1 MSQSVEG
8 TFTATSGYA
17 VTLLGVTYKFTDDMD
32 VADIGLTWVG
42 EVILLSSLTFASA
55 LSSAIMSWNRP
66 SKTPSTLSRK
76 VAAFPVLEFMSPVI
90 PRFVA

>member
-1 MSQSVEG
+1 VTGGIGFFTVSFRESIISLSRAKTGDGKVFDLVHISR
-8 TFTATSGYA
+8 TFFVFS
-17 VTLLGVTYKFTDDMD
+17 
-32 VADIGLTWVG
+32 
-42 EVILLSSLTFASA
+42 FASA

-76 VAAFPVLEFMSPVI
+76 VAAFPVLEFMSPMI